1 MNTNQIIEY
10 MKFDQSDLRTCIG
23 LSDFECQ
30 RHIAIEYR
38 VRIALFFVWAM
49 QVYGIID
56 LFIQENKRS
65 FIIICGSSAMIG
77 VLQTLMAEYVPLMTS
92 LTMMSHNSVLGSALY
107 IEDVSEQEACLIS
120 FRKHF
125 SQNQWNTLLQRYY
138 STDEICIDGG
148 LAKTIKCL
156 MGKKFV

>member
-1 MNTNQIIEY
+1 MNTTQIIEY
-10 MKFDQSDLRTCIG
+10 MKFHQSDLRTCIG
-23 LSDFECQ
+23 LSNFECQ
-30 RHIAIEYR
+30 RHIAIDSRAR
-38 VRIALFFVWAM
+38 VALFFVWAL
-49 QVYGIID
+49 QVYGIISI
-56 LFIQENKRS
+56 LIEENKRS
-65 FIIICGSSAMIG
+65 FILICGSSAMIG
-77 VLQTLMAEYVPLMTS
+77 VLQALMCEHAPLMSS

-107 IEDVSEQEACLIS
+107 VEDLSEQEACLIS